1 MKTIYLFS
9 SQQSPQ
15 AITITEDIQATT
27 NSIKKLFN
35 SDEIVVMINNNPIPL
50 SKLYENVKEGGTYE
64 VKNIESNNVDIS
76 RTSAIFTISE
86 MDEKHARQI
95 IALEEKFRRE
105 NEEKEEKFRRENKE
119 YVIQII
125 ALEEKFRR
133 ENAEKEEKFRKG
145 K

>member
-1 MKTIYLFS
+1 MKSIYLFS

-125 ALEEKFRR
+125 ALEEKIP
-133 ENAEKEEKFRKG
+133 KG
-145 K
+145 KCRKRRKIQKRK